1 MNIIIILLTEKIIVV
16 KIIRICYNDSIM
28 AHYGISAV
36 GGDKMNKN
44 LKRLAEPDVRM
55 HLFFMVLFALAT
67 LFFKMYELAAA
78 EGAII
83 LLLIIYSLIMSRRKR
98 KQLAAYIESVT
109 YDTETAK
116 NNTLMNFPLPIA
128 VFRLEDSRIVWGNEM
143 FFDMC
148 GTTGTRLDARVADL
162 VPEFSGKWLMEGK
175 SQYPGLLEIDGR
187 RYKVHGNIVRSEKNN
202 ENSAFMGITYW
213 VDVTEY
219 DNIRLEYENSRP
231 AAGVIVVDN
240 MDELLKNQ
248 PDRIKNDI
256 RETIDDKL
264 SQWCEEN
271 RGLIRRYERDRYLV
285 VMEKRYVEKLREEK
299 FSITDAVHQV
309 VSPNGVSASISIG
322 LGTDAATFGEAIQF
336 ANVAAELA
344 LSRGGDQTVIKNR
357 LSFEFYGGR
366 GFEVETRTKVKSRV
380 MANTFAELMHDSSR
394 ILVMGHRFADL
405 DSVGAAVGVCCLARK
420 QGVKANIVID
430 MKRNVSKPLISRIAG
445 EEEYKDTFISPQE
458 AMLRADGRTLLVV
471 VDTNRPEQVE
481 DADLL
486 TACNRV
492 AVIDHHRVAAT
503 YIQNAAMGYIEPYAS
518 SVCELIAEIMQEQ
531 LERGDILRCEAEAVL
546 AGIVLDTKSFTIRT
560 GERTFEAAAYLR
572 RMGAD
577 TTDVKKLLQTD
588 MDDTISRY
596 KIMQNATLYRN
607 VAIAAPEDVQE
618 RVVAAQAADE
628 LLNISGVDASVVVAP
643 DGHGGA
649 FASARSIGE
658 LNVQIIMEKLGG
670 GGNRSAAAVQFKDMD
685 VNTAVQK
692 VYAAI
697 DEYLG

>member
-1 MNIIIILLTEKIIVV
+1 
-16 KIIRICYNDSIM
+16 
-28 AHYGISAV
+28 
-36 GGDKMNKN
+36 MNKN
-44 LKRLAEPDVRM
+44 LKRLAEPNVRM
-55 HLFFMVLFALAT
+55 HLFFMVLFAAAT

-78 EGAII
+78 EGAVI
-83 LLLIIYSLIMSRRKR
+83 LLLVVYSLIVSRRKR

-143 FFDMC
+143 FFTMC
-148 GTTGTRLDARVADL
+148 GSTGARLDARVADM

-175 SQYPGLLEIDGR
+175 TQHPGLLEIGGK
-187 RYKVHGNIVRSEKNN
+187 RYRVHGNIVRSEKSD
-202 ENSAFMGITYW
+202 EDGAFMGITYW

-219 DNIRLEYENSRP
+219 DNIRREYESSRP
-231 AAGVIVVDN
+231 AAGIIVADN
-240 MDELLKNQ
+240 LDELLKNQ
-248 PDRIKNDI
+248 PDRIKNDLT
-256 RETIDDKL
+256 EAIDDQL
-264 SQWCEEN
+264 TQWCEKYH
-271 RGLIRRYERDRYLV
+271 GLIRRYERDRYIV
-285 VMEKRYVEKLREEK
+285 VMEKRCVEELKEDK
-299 FSITDAVHQV
+299 FSITDQLHKV

-322 LGTDAATFGEAIQF
+322 LGVDASGFDEALQF

-357 LSFEFYGGR
+357 LNFEFYGGR
-366 GFEVETRTKVKSRV
+366 GFEIETRTKVKSRV
-380 MANTFAELMHDSSR
+380 MASTFAELMRDSSKV
-394 ILVMGHRFADL
+394 LVMGHKFADL
-405 DSVGAAVGVCCLARK
+405 DSVGASVGVCCLARK

-430 MKRNVSKPLISRIAG
+430 LKKNASAALISRISA
-445 EEEYKDTFISPQE
+445 EPEYKDVFISRQE
-458 AMLRADGRTLLVV
+458 AILRADGKTLLVV

-518 SVCELIAEIMQEQ
+518 SVCELIAEMMQEQ
-531 LERGDILRCEAEAVL
+531 LDRDDVLRCEAEAVL
-546 AGIVLDTKSFTIRT
+546 SGIVLDTKSFTIRT
-560 GERTFEAAAYLR
+560 GERTFDAAAYLR

-607 VAIAAPEDVQE
+607 VAIAAPEEPQE

-628 LLNISGVDASVVVAP
+628 LLNISGVDASIVVAP

-658 LNVQIIMEKLGG
+658 LNMQIVMEKLGG
-670 GGNRSAAAVQFKDMD
+670 GGNRSAAAAQFKDTD
-685 VNTAVQK
+685 VKTALKK

-697 DEYLG
+697 DDYLG

>member
-1 MNIIIILLTEKIIVV
+1 
-16 KIIRICYNDSIM
+16 
-28 AHYGISAV
+28 
-36 GGDKMNKN
+36 MNKN
-44 LKRLAEPDVRM
+44 LKRLAEPNVRM
-55 HLFFMVLFALAT
+55 HLFFMVLFAAAT

-78 EGAII
+78 EGAVI
-83 LLLIIYSLIMSRRKR
+83 LLLVIYSLIVSRRKR

-143 FFDMC
+143 FFTMC
-148 GTTGTRLDARVADL
+148 GSTGARLDARVADM

-175 SQYPGLLEIDGR
+175 TQYPGILEIGGK
-187 RYKVHGNIVRSEKNN
+187 RYRVHGNIVRSEKSD
-202 ENSAFMGITYW
+202 EDGAFMGITYW
-213 VDVTEY
+213 MDVTEY
-219 DNIRLEYENSRP
+219 DNIRREYESSRP
-231 AAGVIVVDN
+231 VAGIIVADN
-240 MDELLKNQ
+240 LDELLKNQ
-248 PDRIKNDI
+248 PDRIKNDLT
-256 RETIDDKL
+256 EAIDDQL
-264 SQWCEEN
+264 TQWCEN
-271 RGLIRRYERDRYLV
+271 YHGLIRRYERDRYII
-285 VMEKRYVEKLREEK
+285 VMEKRCVEKLKEDK
-299 FSITDAVHQV
+299 FSITDQLHKV

-322 LGTDAATFGEAIQF
+322 LGVDASGFDEALQF

-357 LSFEFYGGR
+357 LNFEFYGGR
-366 GFEVETRTKVKSRV
+366 GFEIETRTKVKSRV
-380 MANTFAELMHDSSR
+380 MASTFAELMHDSSR
-394 ILVMGHRFADL
+394 VLVMGHKFADL
-405 DSVGAAVGVCCLARK
+405 DSVGASVGVCCLARK

-430 MKRNVSKPLISRIAG
+430 LKKNASAALISRISA
-445 EEEYKDTFISPQE
+445 EPEYKDVFISPQE
-458 AMLRADGRTLLVV
+458 AILRADGKTLLVV

-518 SVCELIAEIMQEQ
+518 SVCELIAEMMQEQ
-531 LERGDILRCEAEAVL
+531 LDRDDVLRCEAEAVL
-546 AGIVLDTKSFTIRT
+546 SGIVLDTKSFTIRT
-560 GERTFEAAAYLR
+560 GERTFDAAAYLR

-607 VAIAAPEDVQE
+607 VAIAAPEEPQE

-628 LLNISGVDASVVVAP
+628 LLNISGVDASIVVAP

-658 LNVQIIMEKLGG
+658 LNMQIVMEKLGG
-670 GGNRSAAAVQFKDMD
+670 GGNRSAAAAQFKNTD
-685 VNTAVQK
+685 VKTALKK

-697 DEYLG
+697 DDYLG